1 MMTTRLKAW
10 EPSGQTTKGLQRV
23 SIGGELASLIGR
35 QVTVVT
41 TGHDEYRGVLLA
53 ASADN
58 LSVSLGDVQ
67 DSSGRR
73 FYRIVL
79 NGSIVAK
86 IVVEKVL
93 VDLRRLAE
101 RIERVFPKM
110 VRLNEE
116 AGVIIVMEKIRVDE
130 SGVIEGSG
138 PAAERL
144 EAIYKEFVH
153 EQQT

>member
-1 MMTTRLKAW
+1 
-10 EPSGQTTKGLQRV
+10 LQRA
-23 SIGGELASLIGR
+23 SIGGELATLIGR
-35 QVTVVT
+35 QVTVIT
-41 TGHDEYRGVLLA
+41 TGQDEYRGILLA
-53 ASADN
+53 ASPDN
-58 LSVSLGDVQ
+58 LMVSLGDVQ
-67 DSSGRR
+67 ASSGKR
-73 FYRIVL
+73 FYRVVL
-79 NGSIVAK
+79 NGGIVAK

-138 PAAERL
+138 PAAERVGT
-144 EAIYKEFVH
+144 IYREFVH
-153 EQQT
+153 EQQAQI

>member
-1 MMTTRLKAW
+1 M
-10 EPSGQTTKGLQRV
+10 QRA
-23 SIGGELASLIGR
+23 SIGAELATLIGR
-35 QVTVVT
+35 QVTVT
-41 TGHDEYRGVLLA
+41 TTSQDEYRGMLLA
-53 ASADN
+53 ASPDN
-58 LSVSLGDVQ
+58 LTVSLGDVQ
-67 DSSGRR
+67 DSSGKR
-73 FYRIVL
+73 FYRVVL
-79 NGSIVAK
+79 NGGIVAK

-138 PAAERL
+138 PAAERVG
-144 EAIYKEFVH
+144 AIYREFVH
-153 EQQT
+153 EQQAQ

>member
-1 MMTTRLKAW
+1 VT
-10 EPSGQTTKGLQRV
+10 
-23 SIGGELASLIGR
+23 LIGR
-35 QVTVVT
+35 QVTVT
-41 TGHDEYRGVLLA
+41 TTSQDEYRGMLLA
-53 ASADN
+53 ASPDN
-58 LSVSLGDVQ
+58 LTVSLGDVL
-67 DSSGRR
+67 DSSGKR
-73 FYRIVL
+73 FYRVVL
-79 NGSIVAK
+79 NGGIVAK

-138 PAAERL
+138 PAAERVG
-144 EAIYKEFVH
+144 AIYREFVH
-153 EQQT
+153 EQQAQ

>member
-1 MMTTRLKAW
+1 M
-10 EPSGQTTKGLQRV
+10 QRA
-23 SIGGELASLIGR
+23 SIGGELATLIGR
-35 QVTVVT
+35 QVTVIT
-41 TGHDEYRGVLLA
+41 TGQDEYRGILLA
-53 ASADN
+53 VSSDN
-58 LSVSLGDVQ
+58 LTVSLGDVQ
-67 DSSGRR
+67 ASSGKR

-79 NGSIVAK
+79 NGGIVAK

-116 AGVIIVMEKIRVDE
+116 ARVILVMEKIRVDE

-138 PAAERL
+138 PAAERVG
-144 EAIYKEFVH
+144 AIYREFVH
-153 EQQT
+153 EQQAQT

>member
-1 MMTTRLKAW
+1 
-10 EPSGQTTKGLQRV
+10 LQRA
-23 SIGGELASLIGR
+23 SIGGELATLIGR
-35 QVTVVT
+35 QVTVT
-41 TGHDEYRGVLLA
+41 TTSQDEYRGMLLA
-53 ASADN
+53 ASPDN
-58 LSVSLGDVQ
+58 LTVSLGDVQ
-67 DSSGRR
+67 DNSGKR
-73 FYRIVL
+73 FYRVVL
-79 NGSIVAK
+79 NGGIVAK

-138 PAAERL
+138 PAAERVG
-144 EAIYKEFVH
+144 AIYREFVH
-153 EQQT
+153 EQQAQ

>member
-1 MMTTRLKAW
+1 MT
-10 EPSGQTTKGLQRV
+10 
-23 SIGGELASLIGR
+23 LIGR
-35 QVTVVT
+35 QVTVT
-41 TGHDEYRGVLLA
+41 TTSQDEYRGMLLA
-53 ASADN
+53 ASPDN
-58 LSVSLGDVQ
+58 LTVSLGDVL
-67 DSSGRR
+67 DSSGKR
-73 FYRIVL
+73 FYRVVL
-79 NGSIVAK
+79 NGGIVAK

-138 PAAERL
+138 PAAERVG
-144 EAIYKEFVH
+144 AIYREFVH
-153 EQQT
+153 EQQAQ

>member
-1 MMTTRLKAW
+1 
-10 EPSGQTTKGLQRV
+10 LQRA
-23 SIGGELASLIGR
+23 SIGGELATLIGR
-35 QVTVVT
+35 QVTVIT
-41 TGHDEYRGVLLA
+41 TGQDEYKGTLLA
-53 ASADN
+53 ASPDN
-58 LSVSLGDVQ
+58 LTVSLGDVQ
-67 DSSGRR
+67 ASSGKR

-79 NGSIVAK
+79 NGGIVAK

-130 SGVIEGSG
+130 SGVIEGTG
-138 PAAERL
+138 PAAERVG
-144 EAIYKEFVH
+144 AIYREFVH
-153 EQQT
+153 EQQA

>member
-1 MMTTRLKAW
+1 
-10 EPSGQTTKGLQRV
+10 LQRA
-23 SIGGELASLIGR
+23 SIGGELATLIGR
-35 QVTVVT
+35 QVTVT
-41 TGHDEYRGVLLA
+41 TTSQDEYRGMLLA
-53 ASADN
+53 ASPDN
-58 LSVSLGDVQ
+58 LTVSLGDVQ
-67 DSSGRR
+67 DNSGKR
-73 FYRIVL
+73 FYRVVL
-79 NGSIVAK
+79 NGGIVAK

-138 PAAERL
+138 PAAERVG
-144 EAIYKEFVH
+144 AIYREFVH
-153 EQQT
+153 EQQAQH

>member
-1 MMTTRLKAW
+1 
-10 EPSGQTTKGLQRV
+10 
-23 SIGGELASLIGR
+23 
-35 QVTVVT
+35 
-41 TGHDEYRGVLLA
+41 LA
-53 ASADN
+53 ASPDN
-58 LSVSLGDVQ
+58 LTVSLGDVQ
-67 DSSGRR
+67 DNSGKR
-73 FYRIVL
+73 FYRVVL
-79 NGSIVAK
+79 NGGIVAK

-138 PAAERL
+138 PAAERVG
-144 EAIYKEFVH
+144 AIYREFVH
-153 EQQT
+153 EQQAQH

>member
-1 MMTTRLKAW
+1 M
-10 EPSGQTTKGLQRV
+10 QRA
-23 SIGGELASLIGR
+23 SIGGELATLIGR
-35 QVTVVT
+35 QVTVT
-41 TGHDEYRGVLLA
+41 TTSQDEYRGMLLA
-53 ASADN
+53 ASPDN
-58 LSVSLGDVQ
+58 LTVSLGDVQ
-67 DSSGRR
+67 DNSGKR
-73 FYRIVL
+73 FYRVVL
-79 NGSIVAK
+79 NGGIVAK

-138 PAAERL
+138 PAAERVG
-144 EAIYKEFVH
+144 AIYREFVH
-153 EQQT
+153 EQQAQH

>member
-1 MMTTRLKAW
+1 M
-10 EPSGQTTKGLQRV
+10 QRA
-23 SIGGELASLIGR
+23 SIGGELANLIGR
-35 QVTVVT
+35 QVTVIT
-41 TGHDEYRGVLLA
+41 TGQDEYKGTLLA
-53 ASADN
+53 ASPDN
-58 LSVSLGDVQ
+58 LTISLGDVQ
-67 DSSGRR
+67 ASSGKR

-79 NGSIVAK
+79 HGGIVAK

-130 SGVIEGSG
+130 SGVIEGTG
-138 PAAERL
+138 PAAERVG
-144 EAIYKEFVH
+144 AIYREFVH
-153 EQQT
+153 EQQAQI